1 MSAQEQSL
9 TIKLPALHAG
19 QRRVAQEARRF
30 NVLACGRRF
39 GKTTFGIDRN
49 VHPALRGLPVVWFSP
64 TYKMLAE
71 VWRDAKRILAPVTR
85 HVSTQEKRLELVTG
99 GTLDMWSLDNPDAAR
114 GRKYSRAVIDE
125 AAMISGLEEAWQAVI
140 RPTLTDYEGDA
151 WFLSTPRGVNF
162 FKDLFDRGQDPERGP
177 YASWQM
183 PTLTNPH
190 IPPGDIESAREE
202 LPEMVFR
209 QEYLAEFMQGEGAVF
224 RNVEANM
231 VAPAG
236 QSYGQHHDG
245 HRVVAGV
252 DWAQKHDFTAI
263 SVVCATCR
271 KEVALDR
278 FNKIE
283 WEFQRGRLK
292 ALAGA
297 WKVRHI
303 EAEENSIGSP
313 NIEAL
318 RREGLNVVAF
328 TTTAQSKPP
337 LIQSLALA
345 LERREYDWLNL
356 PVATAEL
363 VAYESK
369 VSANTGRISYGAPE
383 GKHDDTVIARALALK
398 AATAPEFKARPLR
411 I

>member
-1 MSAQEQSL
+1 MSAPSQTL

-19 QRRVAQEARRF
+19 QRRVSQEARRF
-30 NVLACGRRF
+30 NTLACGRRF
-39 GKTTFGIDRN
+39 GKTTFGLDR
-49 VHPALRGLPVVWFSP
+49 VIHPALRGGPVVWHSP

-71 VWRDAKRILAPVTR
+71 VWREAKRTLAPVTS
-85 HVSTQEKRLELVTG
+85 HVSVQDHRIELVTG
-99 GTLDMWSLDNPDAAR
+99 GALEMWSLDNPDATR
-114 GRKYSRAVIDE
+114 GRKYVRCVVDE
-125 AAMISGLEEAWQAVI
+125 AAMVSGLEDAWNAVI

-162 FKDLFDRGQDPERGP
+162 FKDLFDRGQDPERET

-183 PTLTNPH
+183 PTVTNPH
-190 IPPGDIESAREE
+190 INPDEVEAARSE

-236 QSYGQHHDG
+236 QTYPDHHNG
-245 HRVVAGV
+245 HRLVAGV
-252 DWAQKHDFTAI
+252 DWAQKNDFTCI

-271 KEVALDR
+271 REVALDR

-283 WEFQRGRLK
+283 WDFQRSRLK
-292 ALAGA
+292 SLASL
-297 WKVRHI
+297 WRVRHI
-303 EAEENSIGSP
+303 EAEENSIGGP

-345 LERREYDWLNL
+345 LERREYDWLNN